1 MAESVGFLSLQP
13 WPEAAILAAMASKRS
28 GERSP
33 SRRVVVLVF
42 PDFQILDAFGPI
54 EVLNV
59 ASRLAAAGRSRRAG
73 YRIEVVAPKAGPVPS
88 SNGIAI
94 VAEHGIAEVRG
105 DIDTLIV
112 AGGLGTRT
120 YVKDSDVVAWVRRAA
135 ARSRRVTSVCTGAL
149 LLAEAGVLDGKRAT
163 THWAFAEELA
173 SRYPKVHVDA
183 EPIYLK
189 EGRVY
194 TSAGV
199 TSGMDLALAL
209 VEEDLGREIA
219 LAAARWLVLFLKRP
233 GGQAQFSAQLSAQ
246 TAAREPIRDLQWWI
260 LEHLDEDLSVEALA
274 ARAGMSPRN
283 FARVFTREV
292 GATPARYVERARV
305 EAARRRLEESS
316 AGIEEVA
323 DACGFGT
330 TETMRRAFL
339 RNVRVPPADYRNR
352 FRTVH

>member
-1 MAESVGFLSLQP
+1 MSSRRTAEKAG
-13 WPEAAILAAMASKRS
+13 A
-28 GERSP
+28 
-33 SRRVVVLVF
+33 RRVVVLVF
-42 PDFQILDAFGPI
+42 PGFQILDAVGPV
-54 EVLNV
+54 EVFNA
-59 ASRLAAAGRSRRAG
+59 ASRLAAAGRSRRPA
-73 YRIEVVAPKAGPVPS
+73 YRIEVVAPKAGPVAS
-88 SNGIAI
+88 SNGLAV

-105 DIDTLIV
+105 DIDTLMV
-112 AGGLGTRT
+112 AGGFGTRT
-120 YVKDSDVVAWVRRAA
+120 YVADADVIAWVRRAG

-149 LLAEAGVLDGKRAT
+149 LLAEAGLLDGKQVA
-163 THWAFAEELA
+163 THWAFADELA
-173 SRYPKVHVDA
+173 SRYPKLRVDA
-183 EPIYLK
+183 DPIYVK
-189 EGRVY
+189 DGRVY

-219 LAAARWLVLFLKRP
+219 LATARWLVLFLKRP

-246 TAAREPIRDLQWWI
+246 TAAREPIRDLQWWM

-274 ARAGMSPRN
+274 ARAAMSPRN
-283 FARVFTREV
+283 FARVFAREV
-292 GATPARYVERARV
+292 GMTPARYVERARV

-316 AGIEEVA
+316 AGIDDVA

-330 TETMRRAFL
+330 AETMRRAFL

>member
-1 MAESVGFLSLQP
+1 MARQRTAEKTAG
-13 WPEAAILAAMASKRS
+13 
-28 GERSP
+28 
-33 SRRVVVLVF
+33 RRVVVLVF
-42 PDFQILDAFGPI
+42 PGFQILDAVGPI
-54 EVLNV
+54 EVFH
-59 ASRLAAAGRSRRAG
+59 AATRLAAAGRGRRPG
-73 YRIEVVAPKAGPVPS
+73 YRIEVVAPKAGPVAS
-88 SNGIAI
+88 SNGLAV
-94 VAEHGIAEVRG
+94 VAEHGIGEVRG
-105 DIDTLIV
+105 DIDTLVI
-112 AGGLGTRT
+112 AGGFGTRS
-120 YVKDSDVVAWVRRAA
+120 YVDDRDLIGWLRRTA

-149 LLAEAGVLDGKRAT
+149 LLAEAGLLDGKRAT
-163 THWAFAEELA
+163 THWAFADELA
-173 SRYPKVHVDA
+173 SRYPKVRVEADS
-183 EPIYLK
+183 IYLK
-189 EGRVY
+189 EGRIY

-233 GGQAQFSAQLSAQ
+233 GGQAQFSAQLSVQ
-246 TAAREPIRDLQWWI
+246 TAAREPVRDLQWWI
-260 LEHLDEDLSVEALA
+260 LEHLDDDLSVEALA

-292 GATPARYVERARV
+292 GMTPARYVERARV

-323 DACGFGT
+323 GVCGFGT
-330 TETMRRAFL
+330 AETMRRAFL

>member
-1 MAESVGFLSLQP
+1 VVGPQP
-13 WPEAAILAAMASKRS
+13 
-28 GERSP
+28 
-33 SRRVVVLVF
+33 
-42 PDFQILDAFGPI
+42 
-54 EVLNV
+54 
-59 ASRLAAAGRSRRAG
+59 
-73 YRIEVVAPKAGPVPS
+73 GPVTS
-88 SNGIAI
+88 SNGLA
-94 VAEHGIAEVRG
+94 VVVEHGVAEVRG
-105 DIDTLIV
+105 DIDTLII
-112 AGGLGTRT
+112 AGGLGTRRC
-120 YVKDSDVVAWVRRAA
+120 VQDADVIAWVRRAA

-149 LLAEAGVLDGKRAT
+149 LLAEAGLLDGKRAT

-173 SRYPKVHVDA
+173 GRYPKVHVDA
-183 EPIYLK
+183 DPIYLK
-189 EGRVY
+189 EGRFY

-219 LAAARWLVLFLKRP
+219 LATARWLVLFLKRP

-260 LEHLDEDLSVEALA
+260 LEHLDENLSVEALA

-292 GATPARYVERARV
+292 GATPARYVERIRV
-305 EAARRRLEESS
+305 DAARRQLEESS
-316 AGIEEVA
+316 ASIDQVA
-323 DACGFGT
+323 DICGFGT
-330 TETMRRAFL
+330 AETMRRAFL

>member
-1 MAESVGFLSLQP
+1 MSPRRTADK
-13 WPEAAILAAMASKRS
+13 AA
-28 GERSP
+28 P
-33 SRRVVVLVF
+33 RRVVVLVF
-42 PDFQILDAFGPI
+42 PGFQILDAVGPV
-54 EVLNV
+54 EVFN
-59 ASRLAAAGRSRRAG
+59 AATRLAAAGRARRPG
-73 YRIEVVAPKAGPVPS
+73 YRIEVVAPKAGAVAS
-88 SNGIAI
+88 SNGLAV
-94 VAEHGIAEVRG
+94 VAEHGIGEVRG
-105 DIDTLIV
+105 DIDTLVI

-120 YVKDSDVVAWVRRAA
+120 YVTDRDVIGWVRRTAT
-135 ARSRRVTSVCTGAL
+135 RSRRVTSVCTGAL
-149 LLAEAGVLDGKRAT
+149 LLAEAGLLDGKRVA
-163 THWAFAEELA
+163 THWAFADELA
-173 SRYPKVHVDA
+173 SRYPKIRVEAD
-183 EPIYLK
+183 PIYLK

-219 LAAARWLVLFLKRP
+219 LATARWLVLFLKRP

-246 TAAREPIRDLQWWI
+246 TAAREPLRDLQWWI

-274 ARAGMSPRN
+274 VRAGMSPRN

-292 GATPARYVERARV
+292 GTTPARYVERARV

-323 DACGFGT
+323 GACGFGT
-330 TETMRRAFL
+330 AETMRRAFL

>member
-1 MAESVGFLSLQP
+1 MAEFVGSLSLQP
-13 WPEAAILAAMASKRS
+13 SAKAAILAAMSGKRATDTAL
-28 GERSP
+28 P
-33 SRRVVVLVF
+33 RRVVVLVF
-42 PDFQILDAFGPI
+42 PGFQILDAVGPI
-54 EVLNV
+54 EVLN
-59 ASRLAAAGRSRRAG
+59 AATRLAAAGHSGRPG
-73 YRIEVVAPKAGPVPS
+73 YRIEVVGPQPGPVTS
-88 SNGIAI
+88 SNRLA
-94 VAEHGIAEVRG
+94 VVVEHGLAEVRG
-105 DIDTLIV
+105 DIDTLII
-112 AGGLGTRT
+112 AGGLGTRRC
-120 YVKDSDVVAWVRRAA
+120 VQDADVIAWVRRAA

-149 LLAEAGVLDGKRAT
+149 LLAEAGLLDGKRAT

-173 SRYPKVHVDA
+173 GRYPKVHVDA
-183 EPIYLK
+183 DPIYLK
-189 EGRVY
+189 EGRFY

-219 LAAARWLVLFLKRP
+219 LATARWLVLFLKRP

-292 GATPARYVERARV
+292 GATPARYVERIRV
-305 EAARRRLEESS
+305 DAARRQLEESS
-316 AGIEEVA
+316 ASIDQVA
-323 DACGFGT
+323 DICGFGT
-330 TETMRRAFL
+330 AETMRRAFL